1 MKRIPCLTVLAGF
14 LALPGT
20 ALLAQPSTAPPGL
33 PTARSAGQPP
43 DYSVIERGPNHR
55 VMAWVTWTTD
65 AAGRVLAHTNSYTE
79 LQTGMSVPDPDT
91 GQWRD
96 SSPDFEITAEGYAVA
111 AHCQHQVIVAPS
123 LLAPEGVVDLLMP
136 GGAVRLRSAVL
147 GLSLFDP
154 VSGKSLQIAS
164 ARESAGRQTAPNAI
178 TFFDA
183 FEGLKADVRLRNE
196 VGQFH
201 QEVLLNEKLTPE
213 QLERL
218 GFDAR
223 TVRLE
228 VWTEF
233 LAAPSP
239 SVRTVVLQTE
249 TNTALRATMAEPDT
263 VDQMLGW
270 GTMRMTRG
278 KTFVEGQAGRSAV
291 VFKEWLQSGGR
302 SFLVEAATYAS
313 LQPLLDAL
321 PAAGTAALKPK
332 QPATRRLAERAPPK
346 RVQPP
351 ENRAVQIARLGA
363 AGTKPT
369 GQQVVLDYVLLDSTQ
384 TNLTLQADTTY
395 YIAGTVATDRLTVE
409 GGTVVKYTN
418 TPQATIIADEVV
430 CRTAS
435 YRPATFTAKDLDSI
449 GERINGST
457 GNPADSYYG
466 SIALDLTAAAS
477 AVVSNVHFSCL
488 SNALAG
494 TGIVLHDAQIMD
506 CYAGFAPPRSAPIL
520 RNVLIYQVG
529 TLVTADPRECPGD
542 ELTAEHVT
550 AHYCTNLMADPT
562 SYTRLTNCLF
572 VCVSN
577 WQCAG
582 AYTNASV
589 FLDSDAG
596 VFQTAGAASH
606 YLAPDSPRR
615 NAGTT
620 NIHPGLLSGLRQRT
634 TYPPMVYS
642 NVIITADTTLGPQ
655 AQRDTDVPDLG
666 YHYDPLDYAFQ
677 CLWLS
682 NVTFQLLPGTAAATF
697 GAYGL
702 AAHCGSHLVSE
713 GTPTRPNHIVRYNLV
728 QEGSRTNWDGNGS
741 SVLGSWVNWPSP
753 SQVHFRFTDW
763 VMPAQDGA
771 HFQTYSYDVDQ
782 CFTDCEF
789 HGGALVLF
797 VPRPY
802 ITNCLLERVNV
813 LLDDFSVDTDVSPVV
828 RNCLFFGGTLDI
840 WHYRA
845 DTWLF
850 RDNLFDQTGIVTN
863 IYGSALD
870 LAFTGYTPGS
880 TWLMPTNAND
890 VVASI
895 AWETGPLGNYYQ
907 PTNSAFLTNGSI
919 AANLVGLYH
928 YTVLTNQVKETNN
941 TVSRGYHYVAID
953 LNTGQ
958 PYDYDGDSFE
968 DYLEDTNGDGTYG
981 AGDLSDWET
990 YTSRN
995 GLSPG
1000 NGLQVFTPLN

>member
-1 MKRIPCLTVLAGF
+1 MKRIPCLTLLAGF
-14 LALPGT
+14 LALPYT
-20 ALLAQPSTAPPGL
+20 VLLAQTPTAPPVL
-33 PTARSAGQPP
+33 PTARPAGQPP
-43 DYSVIERGPNHR
+43 DYSVIERGPHHR
-55 VMAWVTWTTD
+55 VMASVTWTTN

-79 LQTGMSVPDPDT
+79 LQTAMSVQNPDT
-91 GQWRD
+91 GQWQD
-96 SSPDFEITAEGYAVA
+96 SSPDFEITPDGHAVA
-111 AHCQHQVIVAPS
+111 AHCQHRVIVAPG
-123 LLAPEGVVDLLMP
+123 LLAPEGLVDLVMP
-136 GGAVRLRSAVL
+136 GGTVRLRSAVL
-147 GLSLFDP
+147 GLNLFDP
-154 VSGKSLQIAS
+154 VSGKSLQIAG
-164 ARESAGRQTAPNAI
+164 ARECAGRQTAPNAI

-201 QEVLLNEKLTPE
+201 QEVLLKEKLSPE

-223 TVRLE
+223 TARLE

-233 LAAPSP
+233 LAPPSP
-239 SVRTVVLQTE
+239 SVRTVLLQAE
-249 TNTALRATMAEPDT
+249 TNAVLRATMTEPDT
-263 VDQMLGW
+263 LDQFLGW

-278 KTFVEGQAGRSAV
+278 KTFVEGQEGRSAV
-291 VFKEWLQSGGR
+291 VFKQWLQSGGR
-302 SFLVEAATYAS
+302 TFLVEAATYAS

-321 PAAGTAALKPK
+321 PATRTAALKPK
-332 QPATRRLAERAPPK
+332 QAATRLLAARAPPQ
-346 RVQPP
+346 RVKPR
-351 ENRAVQIARLGA
+351 ENRAVEIAKLGA

-369 GQQVVLDYVLLDSTQ
+369 GPQVVLDYVLLDSTQ

-418 TPQATIIADEVV
+418 TPQATIVADEVV

-435 YRPATFTAKDLDSI
+435 YRPATFTSKDLDSI

-457 GNPADSYYG
+457 GNPAGSYYG
-466 SIALDLTAAAS
+466 SIALDLTAATS
-477 AVVSNVHFSCL
+477 AVVSNVHFSYL

-494 TGIVLHDAQIMD
+494 TGIVLRDAQIME

-520 RNVLIYQVG
+520 RNVLIYRVG
-529 TLVTADPRECPGD
+529 TLVAALDPKEQGGD
-542 ELTAEHVT
+542 ELTAENVT
-550 AHYCTNLMADPT
+550 AHYCTNLMADGT
-562 SYTRLTNCLF
+562 SIVSLTNCLF
-572 VCVSN
+572 ACVGG
-577 WQCAG
+577 WECPVLI
-582 AYTNASV
+582 TNCTAI
-589 FLDSDAG
+589 LGDDSG
-596 VFQTAGAASH
+596 IFQTVGAASH
-606 YLAPDSPRR
+606 YLAPDSPYR

-620 NIHPGLLSGLRQRT
+620 NISSSLLAELRERT

-642 NVIITADTTLGPQ
+642 NVIISADTTLGPQ
-655 AQRDTDVPDLG
+655 AQRDTDPPDLG
-666 YHYDPLDYAFQ
+666 YHYDPLDYAFK

-741 SVLGSWVNWPSP
+741 SVLGSWVSWPSP
-753 SQVHFRFTDW
+753 SQVHFRFTEW
-763 VMPAQDGA
+763 AMPAQYGA

-802 ITNCLLERVNV
+802 FTNCLLERVNI

-850 RDNLFDQTGIVTN
+850 RDNLFDLTDIITN
-863 IYGSALD
+863 MYDTAVD
-870 LAFTGYTPGS
+870 AAYNGYTPGS
-880 TWLMPTNAND
+880 DRLMPTNAND
-890 VVASI
+890 VVAGI
-895 AWETGPLGNYYQ
+895 AWQTGPLGNYYQ

-928 YTVLTNQVKETNN
+928 YTVLTNQVKETTN
-941 TVSRGYHYVAID
+941 TVSIGFHYVAVDGNGKPID
-953 LNTGQ
+953 T
-958 PYDYDGDSFE
+958 DGDNVP
-968 DYLEDTNGDGTYG
+968 DYLEDANGNGDTDDQHNWLDSENGTT
-981 AGDLSDWET
+981 DT
-990 YTSRN
+990 I
-995 GLSPG
+995 
-1000 NGLQVFTPLN
+1000 GLQVFTPWK

>member
-1 MKRIPCLTVLAGF
+1 MYWTSVVAASLV
-14 LALPGT
+14 
-20 ALLAQPSTAPPGL
+20 AP
-33 PTARSAGQPP
+33 AHGQTL
-43 DYSVIERGPNHR
+43 SCSLIERGPHHKVWVRAAAATNHLG
-55 VMAWVTWTTD
+55 AI
-65 AAGRVLAHTNSYTE
+65 HYQTNSYTE
-79 LQTGMSVPDPDT
+79 LQTGTSVLDPNT

-96 SSPDFEITAEGYAVA
+96 SSPDFEITPDGHAVA
-111 AHCQHQVIVAPS
+111 AHCPHQVIVAPS
-123 LLAPEGVVDLLMP
+123 LLAPEGIVDLLTP

-164 ARESAGRQTAPNAI
+164 ARECAGRQTAPNAI

-183 FEGLKADVRLRNE
+183 FDGLKADVRLRNE

-223 TVRLE
+223 TARLE

-233 LAAPSP
+233 LAVPSP
-239 SVRTVVLQTE
+239 SVRSVLLQTE
-249 TNTALRATMAEPDT
+249 TNAALRATMAEPDT
-263 VDQMLGW
+263 VDQLLGW

-278 KTFVEGQAGRSAV
+278 KTFVEAQAGRSAV
-291 VFKEWLQSGGR
+291 VFKEWMQSGGR

-321 PAAGTAALKPK
+321 PATGTAALKPK
-332 QPATRRLAERAPPK
+332 QPATRLLAERAPPQ
-346 RVQPP
+346 RVQPR

-369 GQQVVLDYVLLDSTQ
+369 GPQVVLDYVLLDSTQ
-384 TNLTLQADTTY
+384 TNLALQADTTY

-418 TPQATIIADEVV
+418 TPQATIVADEVV

-435 YRPATFTAKDLDSI
+435 YRPATFTSKDLDSI

-477 AVVSNVHFSCL
+477 AVVSNVHFSYL

-494 TGIVLHDAQIMD
+494 TGIVLRDAQIMD
-506 CYAGFAPPRSAPIL
+506 CYAGFAPPHSEPVL
-520 RNVLIYQVG
+520 RNILLYRVG
-529 TLVTADPRECPGD
+529 TLIAADPEEYGGD

-572 VCVSN
+572 ACVSN

-596 VFQTAGAASH
+596 VFQTVGAASH
-606 YLAPDSPRR
+606 YLAPDSPYR

-620 NIHPGLLSGLRQRT
+620 NISSSLLAELRERT

-642 NVIITADTTLGPQ
+642 NVIISADTTLGPQ
-655 AQRDTDVPDLG
+655 AQRDTDPPDLG
-666 YHYDPLDYAFQ
+666 YHYDPLDYTFK

-702 AAHCGSHLVSE
+702 AAHCGSQLVSE

-741 SVLGSWVNWPSP
+741 SVLGSWVSWPSP

-763 VMPAQDGA
+763 AMPAQDGA

-789 HGGALVLF
+789 HGGALVIF

-802 ITNCLLERVNV
+802 FTNCLLERVNV

-828 RNCLFFGGTLDI
+828 RNCLFSGGTLDI

-850 RDNLFDQTGIVTN
+850 RDNLFDLTAIITN
-863 IYGSALD
+863 MYET
-870 LAFTGYTPGS
+870 AFDAAYNGYTPGS
-880 TWLMPTNAND
+880 DRLMPTNATD

-895 AWETGPLGNYYQ
+895 DWQTGPLGNYYQ

-928 YTVLTNQVKETNN
+928 YTVLTNQVKATTNM
-941 TVSRGYHYVAID
+941 VSRGYHYVAVD
-953 LNTGQ
+953 ASTGQ
-958 PYDYDGDSFE
+958 PYDYDEDGFP
-968 DYLEDTNGDGTYG
+968 DYLEDANGDGDFG
-981 AGDLSDWET
+981 GGDLSDWRT
-990 YTSRN
+990 YDSQH

-1000 NGLQVFTPLN
+1000 NGLQVFTPLK